1 MVYDIKKRKEVD
13 MFGIL
18 MIIMIFLAIPGL
30 LFLFYILI
38 VGLFFPI
45 SHPWRIALKHLL
57 KYHR

>member
-1 MVYDIKKRKEVD
+1 ML
-13 MFGIL
+13 GIL

-30 LFLFYILI
+30 LFLFYMLI